1 MWKIN
6 NPITEKYLYYFFSQT
21 YIDQQCEE
29 AVKEKSQYVH
39 FDNGSNI
46 CNIQFHVLLKEFEK
60 SIMMKMHGIVILQ
73 FILLKLV
80 FIW

>member
-6 NPITEKYLYYFFSQT
+6 NPITEKYLYHFFSQT

-29 AVKEKSQYVH
+29 AIKEKSQYVH

-60 SIMMKMHGIVILQ
+60 IIFSVYRLTKKEIQYIQDTVN
-73 FILLKLV
+73 
-80 FIW
+80 